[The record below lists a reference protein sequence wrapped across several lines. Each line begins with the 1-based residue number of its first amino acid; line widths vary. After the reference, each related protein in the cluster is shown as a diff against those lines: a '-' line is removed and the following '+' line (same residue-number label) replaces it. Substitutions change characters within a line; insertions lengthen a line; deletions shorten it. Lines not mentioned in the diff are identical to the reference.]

1 MFDRKEIEKAYSAG
15 NIIIFDDDKNNAVAQ
30 IANIKIPLLYDGDTN
45 KLDDN
50 DLITVLWESFMEFSE
65 NHQSETDKL
74 FAIQREL
81 QDVHVWYPRSQHI
94 KKTDT
99 EKAIDLLMNTG
110 LSRQKAKAII
120 QEIGYTLFAT
130 EVFPKTHKRTPNIE
144 KMLNIGPKQYPSDLI
159 ELLENIYNSFT
170 FPDYTCDF
178 YVYKAINNDT
188 VLYYIYPTNKDR
200 TFKAS
205 KRLFPGLEEIFK
217 MAEKFKFN
225 IICLNKSSEIIPNL
239 PIYN

>member
-1 MFDRKEIEKAYSAG
+1 
-15 NIIIFDDDKNNAVAQ
+15 
-30 IANIKIPLLYDGDTN
+30 
-45 KLDDN
+45 
-50 DLITVLWESFMEFSE
+50 
-65 NHQSETDKL
+65 
-74 FAIQREL
+74 
-81 QDVHVWYPRSQHI
+81 
-94 KKTDT
+94 
-99 EKAIDLLMNTG
+99 MNTG

-188 VLYYIYPTNKDR
+188 VLYYIYIQQIKIVLSRHQN
-200 TFKAS
+200 AS
-205 KRLFPGLEEIFK
+205 SPVLRRYSKWPKNSNSI
-217 MAEKFKFN
+217 
-225 IICLNKSSEIIPNL
+225 S
-239 PIYN
+239 YV